1 MFRGFRQELLAVF
14 ECRHPQN
21 ADFKCKTKAKNE
33 KNQKYLDL
41 PILQGGEGLS
51 FQRKSMAERSASGY
65 QMTGGASAASRL
77 LLWRGFAGR
86 AEQERQCNKLV
97 CAKSIHAQ
105 ALQADP

>member
-1 MFRGFRQELLAVF
+1 
-14 ECRHPQN
+14 
-21 ADFKCKTKAKNE
+21 
-33 KNQKYLDL
+33 
-41 PILQGGEGLS
+41 
-51 FQRKSMAERSASGY
+51 MAERSASGY